1 MLYLMTATRLTLF
14 AAMLLWVAF
23 ACSLP
28 EPTPTPEPTSTPTAP
43 TAPPAPTATP
53 QPEPTPTPEPTPEPT
68 PTPSGQPTRGLFEY
82 IRAVA
87 YLEANL
93 WEEAIPAYGLV
104 IRIIPDMA
112 VAYHGRGYAYYNE
125 AIQEENDNLF
135 KPAMEDYDKAIEL
148 KPGFARAYQDRA
160 ILHHRLGHT
169 DAAIDDLE
177 SAVRF
182 YDPRRQP
189 VRLNEARELLNEWRR

>member
-1 MLYLMTATRLTLF
+1 MLYLMIATRLTLF
-14 AAMLLWVAF
+14 AAMLLWVAI
-23 ACSLP
+23 ACSSP
-28 EPTPTPEPTSTPTAP
+28 EPTPTPTA
-43 TAPPAPTATP
+43 TPAPTATP
-53 QPEPTPTPEPTPEPT
+53 EPRPTPEPTPEPT

-104 IRIIPDMA
+104 VRILPDMA

-125 AIQEENDNLF
+125 AIEEDNDNLF

-160 ILHHRLGHT
+160 ILHHRLGDT
-169 DAAIDDLE
+169 DAAIADLE
-177 SAVRF
+177 RAVRF
-182 YDPRRQP
+182 FDPRRQP

>member
-1 MLYLMTATRLTLF
+1 MLYSMIATRLTLF
-14 AAMLLWVAF
+14 AAMLLWVAI
-23 ACSLP
+23 ACSSP
-28 EPTPTPEPTSTPTAP
+28 EPTPVPTPTA
-43 TAPPAPTATP
+43 TPAPTATP
-53 QPEPTPTPEPTPEPT
+53 EPSPTPEPTPEPT

-82 IRAVA
+82 IRAVS

-104 IRIIPDMA
+104 VRILPDMA

-125 AIQEENDNLF
+125 ALEEDNDNLF

-160 ILHHRLGHT
+160 ILHHRLGDT
-169 DAAIDDLE
+169 DAAIADLE
-177 SAVRF
+177 RALRF
-182 YDPRRQP
+182 FDPRRQP

>member
-1 MLYLMTATRLTLF
+1 MLYSMTATRLTLF

-23 ACSLP
+23 ACSSS
-28 EPTPTPEPTSTPTAP
+28 EPTPMPVPT
-43 TAPPAPTATP
+43 PTATP
-53 QPEPTPTPEPTPEPT
+53 EATATPEPTPEPT

-82 IRAVA
+82 IRAVS

-104 IRIIPDMA
+104 VRILPDMA

-125 AIQEENDNLF
+125 AIEEDNDNLF

-160 ILHHRLGHT
+160 ILHHRLGDT
-169 DAAIDDLE
+169 DAAIADLE
-177 SAVRF
+177 RAVRF
-182 YDPRRQP
+182 FDPRRQP

>member
-1 MLYLMTATRLTLF
+1 MTATRLTLF
-14 AAMLLWVAF
+14 AAALFWAAL
-23 ACSLP
+23 ACSSP
-28 EPTPTPEPTSTPTAP
+28 EPTPTPEPTSTP
-43 TAPPAPTATP
+43 APTATSE
-53 QPEPTPTPEPTPEPT
+53 PEPTPTPEPTPEPT

-104 IRIIPDMA
+104 IRILPDLA

-125 AIQEENDNLF
+125 AIEEENDNLF

-148 KPGFARAYQDRA
+148 KPEFARAYKDRA
-160 ILHHRLGHT
+160 VLRHRLGDT
-169 DAAIDDLE
+169 DAAIADLE
-177 SAVRF
+177 RAIRY
-182 YDPRRQP
+182 YDPGRQP
-189 VRLNEARELLNEWRR
+189 VGLNEARGLLSEWR

>member
-1 MLYLMTATRLTLF
+1 MLYSMIATRLTLF
-14 AAMLLWVAF
+14 AAMLLWVAI
-23 ACSLP
+23 ACSSP
-28 EPTPTPEPTSTPTAP
+28 EPTPVPTPTA
-43 TAPPAPTATP
+43 TPAPTATP
-53 QPEPTPTPEPTPEPT
+53 EPSSTPEPTPEPT

-82 IRAVA
+82 IRAVS

-104 IRIIPDMA
+104 VRILPDMA

-125 AIQEENDNLF
+125 ALEEDNDNLF

-160 ILHHRLGHT
+160 ILHHRLGDT
-169 DAAIDDLE
+169 DAAIADLE
-177 SAVRF
+177 RALRF
-182 YDPRRQP
+182 FDPRRQP

>member
-14 AAMLLWVAF
+14 AATLIWVVL
-23 ACSLP
+23 ACSSP
-28 EPTPTPEPTSTPTAP
+28 EPTPTPEPTSTPVP
-43 TAPPAPTATP
+43 TAA
-53 QPEPTPTPEPTPEPT
+53 PEPTAIPEPTPEPT

-82 IRAVA
+82 IRAVS

-104 IRIIPDMA
+104 IRILPDMA

-125 AIQEENDNLF
+125 AIEEENDNLF
-135 KPAMEDYDKAIEL
+135 RPAMEDYDKAIEL
-148 KPGFARAYQDRA
+148 KSEYAQAYKDRA
-160 ILHHRLGHT
+160 ILHHRLGNT
-169 DAAIDDLE
+169 DAAISDIE
-177 SAVRF
+177 RAVRY

-189 VRLNEARELLNEWRR
+189 IGLNEARELLSQWR

>member
-1 MLYLMTATRLTLF
+1 MLYSMIATRLTLF
-14 AAMLLWVAF
+14 AAMLLWVAI
-23 ACSLP
+23 ACSSP
-28 EPTPTPEPTSTPTAP
+28 EPTPVPTPTA
-43 TAPPAPTATP
+43 TPAPTATP
-53 QPEPTPTPEPTPEPT
+53 EPSSTPEPTPEPT

-82 IRAVA
+82 IRAVS

-104 IRIIPDMA
+104 VRILPDMA

-125 AIQEENDNLF
+125 AIEEDNDNLF

-160 ILHHRLGHT
+160 ILHHRLGDT
-169 DAAIDDLE
+169 DAAIADLE
-177 SAVRF
+177 RALRF
-182 YDPRRQP
+182 FDPRRQP